1 MTSGPVVWRAKPDEA
16 PTVARLLVEFRD
28 WCGSDWPSAN
38 AFLASVE
45 RLIEQPDTEFLLG
58 AADGDSP
65 PSGVCQLRY
74 RFSVWMAAEDCW
86 LEDLYVAE
94 AARRRGV
101 GRALVAAAIRGAH
114 DRGCRRIELD
124 ANEGNTQAATLYES
138 LGFSAKSKRGDE
150 ADRDLFWGRRLL

>member
-1 MTSGPVVWRAKPDEA
+1 MNDGPVVWRAEPDEA
-16 PTVARLLVEFRD
+16 RTVADLLVAFRD

-58 AADGDSP
+58 AVDGDSP

-94 AARRRGV
+94 AGRRRGV
-101 GRALVAAAIRGAH
+101 GRALVEAALERARARGA
-114 DRGCRRIELD
+114 RRIELD
-124 ANEGNTQAATLYES
+124 TNETNSEALALYEQM
-138 LGFSAKSKRGDE
+138 GFSTRSKGGGRGLN
-150 ADRDLFWGRRLL
+150 LFLGRRLD

>member
-1 MTSGPVVWRAKPDEA
+1 MNDGPVVWRAEPDEA
-16 PTVARLLVEFRD
+16 RTVADLLVAFRD

-45 RLIEQPDTEFLLG
+45 RLIEQADTEFLLG
-58 AADGDSP
+58 SVDGDSP

-94 AARRRGV
+94 AGRRRGV
-101 GRALVAAAIRGAH
+101 GRALVEAALERARARGA
-114 DRGCRRIELD
+114 RRIELD
-124 ANEGNTQAATLYES
+124 TSEANAPARDLYES
-138 LGFSAKSKRGDE
+138 LGFSAQSKDGT
-150 ADRDLFWGRRLL
+150 ARDLLMGHRLG

>member
-1 MTSGPVVWRAKPDEA
+1 MTGGPLVWRADPDDA
-16 PTVARLLVEFRD
+16 PSVARLLVEFRN
-28 WCGSDWPSAN
+28 WNGGDWPSAN

-58 AADGDSP
+58 AVDGDSP

-94 AARRRGV
+94 SARRHGV
-101 GRALVAAAIRGAH
+101 GRALVGAAIGRAAERGA
-114 DRGCRRIELD
+114 RRIELD
-124 ANEGNTQAATLYES
+124 TNETNSKALGLYEAM
-138 LGFSAKSKRGDE
+138 GFSTRSKGGGTGRN
-150 ADRDLFWGRRLL
+150 LFLGRRLE